1 MRVLASPQPPLTLV
15 VLAAGLA
22 SRYGGHKQF
31 APVGPAG
38 EALLDY
44 GIFDALRAGFDR
56 IVLVIRAAL
65 EAEFRRRI
73 GPRWRDVDLRLVH
86 QRPEAV
92 GAGVIIPAERVKP
105 WGTGHAVLAAE
116 PELVGPFAV
125 SNADD
130 FYGADAY
137 SSLATHLRGAG
148 GARDEQALVGY
159 RMADTLSP
167 YGGVSRG
174 LCVVDGD
181 GRLRG
186 LTEVLDVRAA
196 HAAIVG
202 RSADGASLTLA
213 ADAIASMNLWG
224 FTPALLPRLRAG
236 FGAFLAARGSAPHA
250 EFQLSPAMHAL
261 VSDGSVVLRVLH
273 TDERWMGMT
282 YADDREAV
290 AARLATL
297 VADGRYPSPL
307 AAPRRA
313 ERTDG

>member
-1 MRVLASPQPPLTLV
+1 MRVMPSPNRSLTLV

-22 SRYGGHKQF
+22 TRFGGRKQL

-44 GIFDALRAGFDR
+44 AIYDALRAGFER
-56 IVLVIRAAL
+56 IVVVIRAELA
-65 EAEFRRRI
+65 AEFRRRI
-73 GPRWRDVDLRLVH
+73 GPRWRDVDLRFVH
-86 QRPEAV
+86 QRPEDVGEGAV
-92 GAGVIIPAERVKP
+92 VPVGRVKP
-105 WGTGHAVLAAE
+105 WGTAHAVLAAE
-116 PELVGPFAV
+116 PELAGPFAV

-137 SSLATHLRGAG
+137 ASLAAHLRGVG
-148 GARDEQALVGY
+148 GAHDEQALVGY

-174 LCVVDGD
+174 LCTVDAD

-186 LTEVLDVRAA
+186 LTEVVDVRAA
-196 HAAIVG
+196 EGAIVG
-202 RSADGASLTLA
+202 RDHDGTALTLA

-236 FGAFLAARGSAPHA
+236 FAAFHAARGSALHA
-250 EFQLSPAMHAL
+250 EFQLSPAVHAL
-261 VSDGSVVLRVLH
+261 VADEAVVLRVLR
-273 TDERWMGMT
+273 TDEKWMGMT
-282 YADDREAV
+282 YADDRAAV
-290 AARLATL
+290 AGRLAAL
-297 VADGRYPSPL
+297 AADGRYPSPL